1 MHPEQFLIPLTI
13 ASLILPTYIFIR
25 AFQLR
30 LIKSDFHVLGKKKK
44 KKSGSTILTST
55 VFPTE
60 YPAEKKRFSVVQND
74 PVFGVSIIKA
84 VPSQRQWRC

>member
-44 KKSGSTILTST
+44 KKIRFHNSDVYGISYGISSRKEA
-55 VFPTE
+55 VFRGT
-60 YPAEKKRFSVVQND
+60 KRFGIRRVD
-74 PVFGVSIIKA
+74 Y
-84 VPSQRQWRC
+84 